1 MGYLSLFRVVF
12 NYYIFADC
20 AFFGL
25 LAFIPFQLIK
35 YIESG
40 II

>member
-1 MGYLSLFRVVF
+1 MKNILKLRMGYLSLFRVVF

-25 LAFIPFQLIK
+25 LVFILF
-35 YIESG
+35 
-40 II
+40 